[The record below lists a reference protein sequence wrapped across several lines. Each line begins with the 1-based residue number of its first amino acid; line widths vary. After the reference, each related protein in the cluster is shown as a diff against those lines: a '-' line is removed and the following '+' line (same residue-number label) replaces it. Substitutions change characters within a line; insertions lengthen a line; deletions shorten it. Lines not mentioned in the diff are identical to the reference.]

1 MPHVLLERL
10 RHWPKPFEAVQ
21 VPYVKRKDSPLFA
34 YCIEISE
41 IIAGVIFVLG
51 SVCFLPSFSKDL
63 DIFLAGCALF
73 IVGAVIYVVVC
84 HITHLEAV
92 VENGPFSYEAAEHLL
107 YTVGSWLF
115 LAGTILYWPE
125 EAHHK
130 SIEALQGC
138 SLGQYFNLFTPEFE
152 GTVLFIIGSVLFA
165 LAALTNALNQRKY
178 DDEDH
183 SLLMTVNALFG
194 GGSILFVIGSVL
206 FLPDL
211 GCSTMWLS
219 IGAWCFIIG
228 SLMYLIGSCMS
239 FCRTVM
245 TQNMEQEEK
254 RKLLNKDAA

>member
-10 RHWPKPFEAVQ
+10 RQWPKPFEVQ
-21 VPYVKRKDSPLFA
+21 VPVVKRKDSPLFA

-73 IVGAVIYVVVC
+73 IVGAVIYVICC
-84 HITHLEAV
+84 HITHYESLM
-92 VENGPFSYEAAEHLL
+92 ENGLYSYEATEHLL
-107 YTVGSWLF
+107 YTVGSWFF
-115 LAGTILYWPE
+115 LVGTVLYWPE

-138 SLGQYFNLFTPEFE
+138 SLGQYFNLFTPEYE
-152 GTVLFIIGSVLFA
+152 GTILFIIGSVLFG

-178 DDEDH
+178 DDESH
-183 SLLMTVNALFG
+183 QLLVFVNSLFG
-194 GGSILFVIGSVL
+194 AGSILFVIGSVL

-211 GCSTMWLS
+211 GCNTMWLS

-228 SLMYLIGSCMS
+228 SLFYLIGSCIS

-245 TQNMEQEEK
+245 VQNMEQEEK
-254 RKLLNKDAA
+254 RKLLDKDTAA